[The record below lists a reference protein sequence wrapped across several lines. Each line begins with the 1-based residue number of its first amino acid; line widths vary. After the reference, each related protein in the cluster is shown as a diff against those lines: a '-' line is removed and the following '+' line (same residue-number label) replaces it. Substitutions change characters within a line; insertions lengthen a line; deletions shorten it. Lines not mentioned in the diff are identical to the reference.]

1 MASSGP
7 AAALHLPAGEQDPS
21 EVITFLADL
30 GGAPDGF
37 VRGMEQF
44 ATSRQALGSAALR
57 RALEQLAPACSG
69 VPAGG

>member
-7 AAALHLPAGEQDPS
+7 AAALRLPAGEQDPS

-30 GGAPDGF
+30 GGALDGF

-44 ATSRQALGSAALR
+44 VASRQALGSAALR